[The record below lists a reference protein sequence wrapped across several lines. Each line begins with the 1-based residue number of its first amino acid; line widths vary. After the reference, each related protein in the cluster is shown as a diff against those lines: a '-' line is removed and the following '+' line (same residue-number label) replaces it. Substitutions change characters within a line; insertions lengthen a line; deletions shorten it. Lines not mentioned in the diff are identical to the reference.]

1 MVPLLPVWGWRR
13 SQRARCS
20 RRPNSPPAS
29 RGARSSLQGSKTAAS
44 GKARSSAREAP
55 AHTGSPAPPLPD
67 AGRRGAPGN
76 ARASSPGSPHR
87 RPLCAALSPE
97 TRRHPRGAPAEPLV
111 PTLERWPGGAHWPG
125 CPGQQDP
132 HQQLQ
137 QFGRRRFRPYHAV
150 TRSGRSSQAQ
160 GVGGSGRSPRPGHFR
175 HCANSAPA
183 KGGAYA
189 LWAEPLRGGT
199 RGGEALVWGGA

>member
-76 ARASSPGSPHR
+76 ARASSPGSPHS

-189 LWAEPLRGGT
+189 LWAEPFRGGS
-199 RGGEALVWGGA
+199 RGARLWFGGGA